1 MSRPESSPARWR
13 FLLLLI
19 AIIVASTMLLGGC
32 ARTAF
37 YWQAARGQWEL
48 IREREPV
55 DEVLSDPALDPRVR
69 ERLALAFEARVF
81 ASEALGLPDN
91 KSYRTYVQL
100 DRPHVLWN
108 VVAAPEFSV
117 DPQTWCFPFA
127 GCVSYR
133 GFFREAAAREETE
146 RLQAEGFD
154 AFYGGVGAYSTLGKF
169 ADPILSSMLS
179 GDELSVIA
187 LIFHELAHQV
197 VYRPSDSPFSE
208 SFATFVEREGL
219 RRFLLAKNRGADY
232 EKYLNAEARR
242 EDFAELV
249 SSAREQLRE
258 IYARDTAPEQKRLD
272 KAQAIEALRARYA
285 NVKASWGGY
294 SGYDGWFR
302 RELNNA
308 HLATVSTYN
317 RWVAAFGELLAEHD
331 GDLPAFYAAVE
342 VLAKQEDADVLARL
356 EALDARQ

>member
-1 MSRPESSPARWR
+1 MSRPSFSVVRWR
-13 FLLLLI
+13 FALV
-19 AIIVASTMLLGGC
+19 VAALMAAALMLLGGC

-55 DEVLSDPALDPRVR
+55 DEVLSDPSLDPKLR

-81 ASEALGLPDN
+81 ASAALGLPDN

-117 DPQTWCFPFA
+117 DPQTYCFPFA

-133 GFFREAAAREETE
+133 GFFREAAAQAEAE
-146 RLQAEGFD
+146 RLQAKGFD

-219 RRFLLAKNRGADY
+219 RRFLLAKDRGADY
-232 EKYLNAEARR
+232 QTYLNAEARR

-249 SSAREQLRE
+249 SSAREELRE
-258 IYARDTAPEQKRLD
+258 VYARDTSAEQKRQD
-272 KAQAIEALRARYA
+272 KAAAIEALRARYA
-285 NVKASWGGY
+285 TVKAAWGGY

-317 RWVAAFGELLAEHD
+317 RWVGAFGALLAEHD
-331 GDLPAFYAAVE
+331 GDLSAFYAAVE
-342 VLAKQEDADVLARL
+342 ALARQDDAQVLARL